1 MELPSDSSDDEIYGL
16 VIEVQEKWE
25 DEEDEEGEE
34 DEEHE
39 EVYEKFLNNNISKSD
54 LKKKYEKK
62 RLEILQ
68 HRLNI
73 IKKTP
78 NISEKIKNILVKN
91 NFYPEDKQNKIFH
104 LVQELK
110 FGSKVTDGTQIEDDY
125 PPHVGVLAEITSS
138 KDPLALIL
146 LPELKTIIPEN
157 YTIKRLYVNL
167 FTPREKPRFRT
178 DSADIT
184 MVYYPNNSTSS
195 YEPNNGGETQFY
207 NHYNNT
213 ILGVAPV
220 PNRIVRFDSDIIHSP
235 KSFKGQ
241 CRYTIVTLLIH
252 NDNIARYGQEILFK
266 NT

>member
-1 MELPSDSSDDEIYGL
+1 MELPSDTKSSDDEIYGL
-16 VIEVQEKWE
+16 VFEDQENSE
-25 DEEDEEGEE
+25 EEDEEE
-34 DEEHE
+34 DAHE
-39 EVYEKFLNNNISKSD
+39 EVYEKFLNNKISKSD

-62 RLEILQ
+62 RLEILE
-68 HRLNI
+68 HRHNI
-73 IKKTP
+73 IKNTP
-78 NISEKIKNILVKN
+78 NISQKIKNILVKN
-91 NFYPEDKQNKIFH
+91 NVYSEDKQNEIFH
-104 LVQELK
+104 LVQQLK
-110 FGSKVTDGTQIEDDY
+110 FGSKITDGTQIEDDY

-138 KDPLALIL
+138 KEPLALIM
-146 LPELKTIIPEN
+146 LPELKTVIPEN

-167 FTPREKPRFRT
+167 FTPREKPRFHT

-184 MVYYPNNSTSS
+184 IVYYPNNSTSS

-220 PNRIVRFDSDIIHSP
+220 PNRIVRFDSKIIHSP

-252 NDNIARYGQEILFK
+252 NDNIARHEKEILFK